1 MKIWQ
6 KALDYFVKGIGFGAI
21 IYLLILGL
29 TSESVGN
36 IEVSLNSIL
45 IVFICS
51 GLIGELNFLF
61 KTDLSYFFALI
72 LHLLGTF
79 VLFTIM
85 MFLNHWL
92 INWQTLLIF
101 VIAYV
106 IIWFVIRL
114 TQEKDIRN
122 CQIFC
127 VNSSFS

>member
-1 MKIWQ
+1 MKTWQ
-6 KALDYFVKGIGFGAI
+6 KALDYFVTGMGFGAI

-114 TQEKDIRN
+114 TQEKDIRRIN
-122 CQIFC
+122 QQIKKR
-127 VNSSFS
+127 NG

>member
-1 MKIWQ
+1 M
-6 KALDYFVKGIGFGAI
+6 
-21 IYLLILGL
+21 
-29 TSESVGN
+29 T
-36 IEVSLNSIL
+36 VSW
-45 IVFICS
+45 
-51 GLIGELNFLF
+51 NFLF

-114 TQEKDIRN
+114 TQEKDIRRIN
-122 CQIFC
+122 QQIKKR
-127 VNSSFS
+127 NG

>member
-1 MKIWQ
+1 MKTWQ

-79 VLFTIM
+79 VLFIIM

-114 TQEKDIRN
+114 TQEKDIRRIN
-122 CQIFC
+122 QQIKKR
-127 VNSSFS
+127 NG